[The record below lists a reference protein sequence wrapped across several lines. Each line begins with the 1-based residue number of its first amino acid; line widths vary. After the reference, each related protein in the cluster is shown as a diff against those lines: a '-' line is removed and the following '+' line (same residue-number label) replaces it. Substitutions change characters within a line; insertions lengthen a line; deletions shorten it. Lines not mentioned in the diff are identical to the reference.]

1 MAEDQIAGK
10 SAARKKTALLGLAT
24 ETKTGPGECLS
35 PEAMAAFVSG
45 YCTAEEKQEAL
56 RHISL
61 CRRCYGE
68 WLVLMELQLE
78 SGRRRRRAE
87 KVPFYLKPANLA
99 ALVSAM
105 AAVICVGLFLDIN
118 PFGYRIDGEPAPP
131 VATMQQESATVP
143 AAGDQTADTTAPPAR
158 SRQADKATRSEQIPS
173 ASDRATATGT
183 MDRNAVEPFSPAL
196 KSAGPAPAVPRPEA
210 APPPPAESDLQAEP
224 AAPTEERESA
234 GDRDPM
240 PLPLSLRQWH
250 QELTA
255 VCRDREGQ
263 RAERMGLDDLFRAGK
278 RALPAWRRQSPSSPA
293 ERSLQQRLLPLL
305 DQSQDMEQL
314 LARCPEILAAGGT
327 TAE

>member
-1 MAEDQIAGK
+1 MAEDQIAEK
-10 SAARKKTALLGLAT
+10 SAARKRTALLGLAT
-24 ETKTGPGECLS
+24 ETKAGAGECLN

-68 WLVLMELQLE
+68 WLVLMELRLD
-78 SGRRRRRAE
+78 SGRRQRRAE
-87 KVPFYLKPANLA
+87 KIPFYLKPANLA

-118 PFGYRIDGEPAPP
+118 PFGYRIDGEPVP
-131 VATMQQESATVP
+131 VATMRQESATPP
-143 AAGDQTADTTAPPAR
+143 AAGDQAEGTTEAPSR

-173 ASDRATATGT
+173 ASDRKTATGT
-183 MDRNAVEPFSPAL
+183 MDRNAVEPSSPAL
-196 KSAGPAPAVPRPEA
+196 KSAAPAPAVPRPEA

-234 GDRDPM
+234 GGRDPM

-263 RAERMGLDDLFRAGK
+263 RAGRMGLDDLFRAGK

-293 ERSLQQRLLPLL
+293 DRSLQQRLLPLL
-305 DQSQDMEQL
+305 DQFQDMEQL